1 VKDLTEKK
9 TAGTVMGNVKRRRA
23 QSKQADCKVGYRNP
37 PQHRMWKAGQSGN
50 PKGRPKDTRNFKT
63 DVQAMLQAPVQVTRD
78 GKPQKISTQEAVLF
92 RLREK
97 ALNGE
102 VRAIDQ
108 LVQLARINGNDELVA
123 SGSLAVE
130 DEKVLRIYRER
141 LLSGAAGAHSNPEK
155 NTGSPDKS
163 GGSVG
168 AVQETANLKVQ
179 TQSE

>member
-1 VKDLTEKK
+1 
-9 TAGTVMGNVKRRRA
+9 MGNRKRRRPR
-23 QSKQADCKVGYRNP
+23 RNQGHSEAGFGRP
-37 PQHRMWKAGQSGN
+37 PQHSKWKPGQSGN
-50 PKGRPKDTRNFKT
+50 PKGRPKGTRNFKT

-108 LVQLARINGNDELVA
+108 LVQLARINGNDELAA

-155 NTGSPDKS
+155 NTGSPDTS

-168 AVQETANLKVQ
+168 AVQETANLKVP
-179 TQSE
+179 TQIE